1 MKKVIIVA
9 TILLTTG
16 ILTGTTKETNKKTVP
31 TAKSAIVV
39 DQNILA
45 TAD

>member
-9 TILLTTG
+9 AILLTTG
-16 ILTGTTKETNKKTVP
+16 ILTGATKETNKKTV
-31 TAKSAIVV
+31 TAPKSEIFGE
-39 DQNILA
+39 QNILA